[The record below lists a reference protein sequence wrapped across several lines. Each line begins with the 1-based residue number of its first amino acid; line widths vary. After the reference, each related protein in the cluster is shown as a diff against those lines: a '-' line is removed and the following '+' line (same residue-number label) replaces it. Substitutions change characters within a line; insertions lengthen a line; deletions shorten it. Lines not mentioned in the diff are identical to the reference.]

1 MKNTQPG
8 ILTSVP
14 RLARYLMFSLELDS
28 EPKKSLTDLRQ
39 VADGDK
45 VVVGLGK
52 SLALAVGVDI
62 AGLRTFPNYAG
73 AGVEIPSTPFSLWCW
88 LRGEDRGELVHQTRL
103 IRSTLARTFHL
114 KNVIDAFQYG
124 PSLDLTGYEDGTEN
138 PKGDDAVEAAIVKGA
153 GAGMDGSS
161 FVAVQQWVHDLDHFQ
176 SMSQADQDNTIG
188 RRKSDNQEL
197 DDAPVSAHV
206 KRTAQESF
214 QPEAFVLRRSM
225 PWADATNEGL
235 VFVAFGK
242 SFNAFDALLR
252 RMVGAE
258 DGVTD
263 ALFRFTRPISG
274 SYFWCPPV
282 ANGRLDLT
290 ALGL

>member
-8 ILTSVP
+8 ILAPVP
-14 RLARYLMFSLELDS
+14 RLARYLFFSLRLDS
-28 EPKKSLTDLRQ
+28 DPKKALTDLRQ
-39 VADGDK
+39 VAIGDK
-45 VVVGLGK
+45 AVVGLGK
-52 SLALAVGVDI
+52 SLALAAGVDI
-62 AGLRTFPNYAG
+62 AALRPFPNYAG
-73 AGVEIPSTPFSLWCW
+73 AGVEIPSTPFSVWCW

-103 IRSTLARTFHL
+103 IRSALVRTFHL
-114 KNVIDAFQYG
+114 DNVIDAFQYG

-138 PKGDDAVEAAIVKGA
+138 PKGNDAVEAAIVKGA
-153 GAGMDGSS
+153 GTGLDGSS
-161 FVAVQQWVHDLDHFQ
+161 FVAVQQWVHDLDRFQ
-176 SMSQADQDNTIG
+176 SMSQEEQDNTIG

-214 QPEAFVLRRSM
+214 KPEAFVLRRSM

-242 SFNAFDALLR
+242 SFDAFDAQLK

-263 ALFRFTRPISG
+263 ALFSFTRPISG

>member
-1 MKNTQPG
+1 M
-8 ILTSVP
+8 
-14 RLARYLMFSLELDS
+14 
-28 EPKKSLTDLRQ
+28 
-39 VADGDK
+39 
-45 VVVGLGK
+45 
-52 SLALAVGVDI
+52 
-62 AGLRTFPNYAG
+62 
-73 AGVEIPSTPFSLWCW
+73 
-88 LRGEDRGELVHQTRL
+88 
-103 IRSTLARTFHL
+103 
-114 KNVIDAFQYG
+114 
-124 PSLDLTGYEDGTEN
+124 
-138 PKGDDAVEAAIVKGA
+138 
-153 GAGMDGSS
+153 
-161 FVAVQQWVHDLDHFQ
+161 
-176 SMSQADQDNTIG
+176 
-188 RRKSDNQEL
+188 
-197 DDAPVSAHV
+197 
-206 KRTAQESF
+206 AQESF

-263 ALFRFTRPISG
+263 ALFSFTRPISG